1 MYLKLFS
8 LTISFDF
15 ITYDLNNGL
24 GKTEITKSY
33 IYNIITKELKED
45 VLEEPIDPDNDDKK
59 SGCKKDLS
67 ALVVSI
73 ISLSSLLILIKKR
86 EK

>member
-1 MYLKLFS
+1 MIDRHANY
-8 LTISFDF
+8 T
-15 ITYDLNNGL
+15 
-24 GKTEITKSY
+24 
-33 IYNIITKELKED
+33 YNIITKELKED
-45 VLEEPIDPDNDDKK
+45 LKDEPTIPDEPGKDE

-67 ALVVSI
+67 TVLVSL